1 MPRMKDYVRVK
12 QPGQKAKKMTKHI
25 LVLTLK
31 EAYALYIKEQPDI
44 RLSFSSF
51 AHLR

>member
-1 MPRMKDYVRVK
+1 MPGMKDYVRVE

-25 LVLTLK
+25 LALKLK
-31 EAYALYIKEQPDI
+31 EAYALYVKEQPDV